1 MTNANEDGRERVCPW
16 CSTPVVSATSR
27 CPDCGASL
35 AERESIDGVAIS
47 GVTIVDP
54 GHQAYADRPLHI
66 PLPVPSGVGPVSNVA
81 GSMAAMAA
89 LAEPYGSSI
98 RRDKPAD
105 PSSVG
110 TPSDAALEA
119 AERMDRED
127 ETG

>member
-1 MTNANEDGRERVCPW
+1 MTDANGDGRERACPW
-16 CSTPVVSATSR
+16 CSTPVTSAKSR
-27 CPDCGASL
+27 CPACGGSL
-35 AERESIDGVAIS
+35 AQRESIDGVAIA

-81 GSMAAMAA
+81 GSMAALAA

-98 RRDKPAD
+98 RRDEPVD
-105 PSSVG
+105 PGSVG
-110 TPSDAALEA
+110 TPGDAALEA

>member
-1 MTNANEDGRERVCPW
+1 MIDANGDGRERACPW
-16 CSTPVVSATSR
+16 CSTPVTSSTSH
-27 CPDCGASL
+27 CPSCGGSL
-35 AERESIDGVAIS
+35 AQRESIDGVAIA

-66 PLPVPSGVGPVSNVA
+66 PLPVPSGVGPVSNVT
-81 GSMAAMAA
+81 GSMAALAS
-89 LAEPYGSSI
+89 LAEPYGSSL
-98 RRDKPAD
+98 RRDEPAD

-110 TPSDAALEA
+110 EPSDAALEA